1 MKTSIKNIQPYQTK
15 DGSLVHELMH
25 PDIHG
30 NRKMSFALATIEAG
44 ISTVLHKHHA
54 SEEIYHFVQGKGLM
68 RLGNDHIYVE
78 AGDTVCIRP
87 GVLHSVVNTG
97 FDLLKIFCCCA
108 PPYSHSDTEIL
119 QEIG

>member
-1 MKTSIKNIQPYQTK
+1 MKTSIKNIQSYQTK
-15 DGSLVHELMH
+15 DGSLIHELMH

-30 NRKMSFALATIEAG
+30 NRNMSFALAVIGAG
-44 ISTVLHKHHA
+44 ISTLLHKHHA

-68 RLGNDHIYVE
+68 TLGDDQFSVE

-87 GVLHSVVNTG
+87 GVCHSVVNTWY
-97 FDLLKIFCCCA
+97 DSLKIFCCCA

-119 QEIG
+119 GEIG